1 MQLVVR
7 VVEAVNNSDH
17 ASIRSLSVVGL
28 GSARIVFR
36 DGQILEAARP
46 LRVLSILVSASVERP
61 HWAKVGTSNKNMIR
75 SRLFGDSMTTVDIG
89 PMLAQAAERAPSW
102 SPTRAIETL
111 TRIHSCV
118 EGSKIDWDSGAGE
131 KWCRLLLKGSVLGA
145 VSTLIPVVLLRSPVS
160 PALQTVLD
168 EAGASAGLILIPVS
182 SWDAQSLSVE
192 PQAALSA
199 FARERWSDAVD
210 PTCFS
215 GSELWW
221 MTV

>member
-1 MQLVVR
+1 MRQYILRRALPGCSQRCRRGGVVVQQGEGVREERAGWCSWLNWCDNQLGIR
-7 VVEAVNNSDH
+7 LSD
-17 ASIRSLSVVGL
+17 
-28 GSARIVFR
+28 
-36 DGQILEAARP
+36 
-46 LRVLSILVSASVERP
+46 
-61 HWAKVGTSNKNMIR
+61 KNTIR
-75 SRLFGDSMTTVDIG
+75 SRRFGHSPMIAVDIG
-89 PMLAQAAERAPSW
+89 PMLAQAAECAPSW
-102 SPTRAIETL
+102 SPARAIEAL

-168 EAGASAGLILIPVS
+168 EAGLILIPVS